1 MTKNRRSQG
10 RIRGHI
16 FTVLGIISA
25 LIGVGM
31 LVAGYYVKDVIM
43 LIGAAFLVCCYGIW
57 QYKSSDY

>member
-1 MTKNRRSQG
+1 MTKNSRSQG

-16 FTVLGIISA
+16 FTALGIFSG

-31 LVAGYYVKDVIM
+31 LVAGYYVKEVMM